1 MATTVK
7 LKRPIKK
14 PSADRE
20 AESTFETA
28 QEIVA
33 AIEEGVFDP
42 YIDVIFKAFDARIR
56 KSQEEDGDGE
66 LPLRERSEKL
76 RPMRVEREA
85 IIPAE
90 GRHYRLRGEKYQGAV
105 VMYIEMAGFNS
116 RGAALVLV
124 EAITN
129 NDIVTT
135 GQRYKVPLL
144 ALEEIPDVKKV
155 SVERNPAH
163 RDNVSL
169 SPPYG
174 HAKCRKCGNPVDY
187 SGRGR
192 PRSFCDNCLNVK
204 S

>member
-7 LKRPIKK
+7 LKVRK
-14 PSADRE
+14 PSKERE
-20 AESTFETA
+20 AEDTYETV

-33 AIEEGVFDP
+33 AIGEGVFDP
-42 YIDVIFKAFDARIR
+42 YIDVIFKAFDERIR

-66 LPLRERSEKL
+66 LPARERSEKL
-76 RPMRVEREA
+76 RPMRAEREA

-144 ALEEIPDVKKV
+144 ALEEIPDMKSTTTALPTKV
-155 SVERNPAH
+155 P
-163 RDNVSL
+163 L
-169 SPPYG
+169 
-174 HAKCRKCGNPVDY
+174 CRKCGNRVNY
-187 SGRGR
+187 SGKGR
-192 PRSFCDNCLNVK
+192 PRSFCDNCLKNA
-204 S
+204 

>member
-1 MATTVK
+1 VATTVK
-7 LKRPIKK
+7 LKVRK
-14 PSADRE
+14 PSKERE
-20 AESTFETA
+20 AEDTFETV

-33 AIEEGVFDP
+33 AIGEGIFDP
-42 YIDVIFKAFDARIR
+42 YIDVIFKAFDERIR

-66 LPLRERSEKL
+66 LPTRERSEKL
-76 RPMRVEREA
+76 RPMRAEREA
-85 IIPAE
+85 IIPVE
-90 GRHYRLRGEKYQGAV
+90 GRHYRLRGEKYKGAV

-144 ALEEIPDVKKV
+144 ALEEIPDMKSKPLPNI
-155 SVERNPAH
+155 SDTP
-163 RDNVSL
+163 
-169 SPPYG
+169 
-174 HAKCRKCGNPVDY
+174 KCRKCGEPVKY

-192 PRSFCDNCLNVK
+192 PRSFCDNCLK
-204 S
+204 TA